1 MDINGIEKI
10 NGIIEYYHKHFLIIE
25 IIILITIIF
34 LAYLG
39 YKFFKKICLMMK
51 MSKGDQL

>member
-25 IIILITIIF
+25 IIKDENI
-34 LAYLG
+34 
-39 YKFFKKICLMMK
+39 KI
-51 MSKGDQL
+51 GEVI